1 MKPFILLLV
10 LFVSIVGTAASCSK
24 SDNDALAN
32 EPLTINEP
40 PPNNAPIMSNKIKI
54 TVNSQTFTATLVD
67 TNSAN
72 NFKEKLPMTIT
83 MVELNGN
90 EKYYNLAENIPTN
103 SSNPGMIQNGDLML
117 YGSNTLV
124 LFYKTFSTSYSYTK
138 LGSIDD
144 ATGLASAL
152 GSGNVTVSFE
162 MQSKYLAKHTAN
174 YSYELYLKIYGSDC
188 FN

>member
-10 LFVSIVGTAASCSK
+10 LFVSMVGTASSCSK
-24 SDNDALAN
+24 RDNDASVN
-32 EPLTINEP
+32 EPIQNNEP

-54 TVNSQTFTATLVD
+54 TLNSQTFTVTLVD
-67 TNSAN
+67 TNSAK
-72 NFKEKLPMTIT
+72 NFKDKLPMTIT

-103 SSNPGMIQNGDLML
+103 LSNFETIQNGDLML

-152 GSGNVTVSFE
+152 GSGNVAVTFE
-162 MQSKYLAKHTAN
+162 L
-174 YSYELYLKIYGSDC
+174 E
-188 FN
+188 